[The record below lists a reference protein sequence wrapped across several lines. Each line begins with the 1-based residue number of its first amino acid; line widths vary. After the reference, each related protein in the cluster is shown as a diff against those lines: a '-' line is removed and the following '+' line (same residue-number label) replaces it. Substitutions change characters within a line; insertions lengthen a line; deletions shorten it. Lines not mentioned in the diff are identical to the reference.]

1 MLRIGAMRTED
12 AIKEFGNSVR
22 ELAEAL
28 GITREA
34 IYQWGEEVPPLRAYE
49 IRDILEGRRAPKLG
63 ADDTPQSQSLSGT
76 PQRLADTPPTTHQE
90 AA

>member
-1 MLRIGAMRTED
+1 MKTED

-22 ELAEAL
+22 ELAQAL

-34 IYQWGEEVPPLRAYE
+34 IYQWGEEVPPLRMYQIRE
-49 IRDILEGRRAPKLG
+49 IIARREKLG
-63 ADDTPQSQSLSGT
+63 ADDTAAITQ
-76 PQRLADTPPTTHQE
+76 QE